1 MITLPSSIARCV
13 TLTTL
18 TITANV
24 TRGVGD
30 GDRQNCGLLPSF
42 NGTARLIRAQAFS
55 GTDGISPKANEA
67 TLSPLATNS
76 ARRFRRSRSVLDQ
89 RPALVACLAF
99 AAPGA
104 VASIVPARTRT
115 PQFPMGGRCASTE
128 GSRQGPTH
136 FPLPREMLANC
147 RHCKWVVRGH
157 DTYPRRERAH
167 VELRGDYVAGG
178 NRS

>member
-1 MITLPSSIARCV
+1 VPF
-13 TLTTL
+13 
-18 TITANV
+18 
-24 TRGVGD
+24 
-30 GDRQNCGLLPSF
+30 GDRTEFPPN
-42 NGTARLIRAQAFS
+42 
-55 GTDGISPKANEA
+55 ANES

-115 PQFPMGGRCASTE
+115 PQFPMGGRCASTD
-128 GSRQGPTH
+128 GSRQVPTH

-147 RHCKWVVRGH
+147 RHSNETATVPEPAIQDWARLRNGRRHGPHPGFGLGH
-157 DTYPRRERAH
+157 QAGAH
-167 VELRGDYVAGG
+167 WIQLRIAQRFPEMRLIQWAGTG
-178 NRS
+178 APCQT